1 MVTTMSREK
10 QDYRD
15 NLEELL
21 RFTGGRHLMTAKE
34 VGAYCGI
41 DQRTAARRYSI
52 PKTGISVPTLAR
64 MMSSM

>member
-1 MVTTMSREK
+1 MPREK
-10 QDYRD
+10 EDYRD

-21 RFTGGRHLMTAKE
+21 RFTGGRHIMTAKE

-52 PKTGISVPTLAR
+52 SKTGIAVPTLAR
-64 MMSSM
+64 MMSQM